1 MPVFFVLPTK
11 ADKSPKVEGSKIK
24 IAKSRGK
31 KKRARLFAKEE
42 EQAGRRKF
50 FAKKTEQSAL
60 CSDVARVAGF
70 VTSEAQGEGAERV
83 KQNSMYPHTL
93 SKKVVKQKE
102 RKKKTP

>member
-42 EQAGRRKF
+42 EQAGGSFLQKNGAKRALLRR
-50 FAKKTEQSAL
+50 
-60 CSDVARVAGF
+60 G
-70 VTSEAQGEGAERV
+70 
-83 KQNSMYPHTL
+83 
-93 SKKVVKQKE
+93 
-102 RKKKTP
+102 

>member
-1 MPVFFVLPTK
+1 MFFFRDNS
-11 ADKSPKVEGSKIK
+11 ADLKIK
-24 IAKSRGK
+24 NRKKSREEK
-31 KKRARLFAKEE
+31 ESETFAKEE

-70 VTSEAQGEGAERV
+70 VPSEAQGEGAERV